1 MNSARMVLL
10 LCDRESAPGVRS
22 NGSLRVL
29 RQPDRRVWQQ
39 ATHLFVACSATELPA
54 IAELASAA
62 NRTHRLR
69 ALFVRENV
77 EPAFLGPML
86 DRANLRLLRNL
97 VVHRG
102 SLVPTRILRAWQGGA
117 QDALIA
123 EASLSEGRLFVLTC
137 ALERLELPIRGV
149 PGLARLPDENLSGFE
164 LADDGS
170 YLHWP
175 QPDVHLDIDAVRY
188 LTDPGARRQM
198 DLVRVAHDRRF
209 GEAVASLRRAR
220 GLEQSA
226 IPGVSERQVRRIEA
240 GAMPR
245 ISTLEKFAAAHG
257 MSVDDYLAEV
267 ATRTRKQAPDGS
279 MAFPGPG

>member
-1 MNSARMVLL
+1 MNSARMAVL

-22 NGSLRVL
+22 KGSLRVL

-54 IAELASAA
+54 IAELATAA

-97 VVHRG
+97 VVHHG
-102 SLVPTRILRAWQGGA
+102 SGVPTRILRAWQGGA

-123 EASLSEGRLFVLTC
+123 EASLSEGRLFLLTC
-137 ALERLELPIRGV
+137 ALERLELPIRAVAALSSV
-149 PGLARLPDENLSGFE
+149 PDVELPAFRLAE
-164 LADDGS
+164 DGS

-175 QPDVHLDIDAVRY
+175 RPDVHLDLDSVRY
-188 LTDPGARRQM
+188 LIEPAARRRM

-209 GEAVASLRRAR
+209 GEAVASLRRDR

-226 IPGVSERQVRRIEA
+226 VPGVSERQVRRIEA
-240 GAMPR
+240 GSIPR
-245 ISTLEKFAAAHG
+245 VSTLERLAAAHG
-257 MSVDDYLAEV
+257 MKVDEYLSQV
-267 ATRTRKQAPDGS
+267 ARRATGVSLQA
-279 MAFPGPG
+279 